1 MNHTLKLLTLAPAV
15 LQVRTAEE
23 AERAAARGCE
33 AVEVDVSAGVAEL
46 RETVARLG
54 RELTVGA
61 GGVLSS
67 ERAFEAVDAGAK
79 FIATPAPDPAVFRT
93 CAPLDVPVIGEALT
107 PTELRAMAALGAQ
120 MVRLFPG
127 CAVDARYLAALL
139 PLSAVPLA
147 VACATAEEGVPLR
160 EAGAAALFLPA

>member
-15 LQVRTAEE
+15 LQVRTVDE
-23 AERAAARGCE
+23 AERAAVRGCE
-33 AVEVDVSAGVAEL
+33 AVEVDVSSGVDAL

-67 ERAFEAVDAGAK
+67 ERAFEAVDAGAR
-79 FIATPAPDPAVFRT
+79 FIATPVPDPAVFRT
-93 CAPLDVPVIGEALT
+93 CAPLDIPVIGEALT

-120 MVRLFPG
+120 MIRLFPG

-139 PLSAVPLA
+139 RITSLPLA
-147 VACATAEEGVPLR
+147 VCCATEEEAAPLR